1 MRDDHPFVTLSS
13 SHPSV
18 GRSLP
23 WGVAIVLLYLFA
35 AGGRHG
41 TGTAPGRLLLDGVA
55 PLAPYRWMHPPSEL
69 ARGNQLP
76 AAGAAMLALGPGGS
90 PAASVAT
97 DDGQATIS
105 LNDNVIAPQAGET
118 SVRVTIT
125 PIDPASVAPP
135 PPDMRFDG
143 NAYRFNAVYPLSNR
157 AARLQKPATIVL
169 RYATAATQM
178 SRAATPGPNWTTIK
192 STNYPGSLQVLV
204 ADSETLG
211 IFTTLAPR
219 ALSYVHRTSWWVY
232 AAVVGAPIAAL
243 LIGFLPRMLSR
254 RRRGARQTQRAKRQA
269 R

>member
-1 MRDDHPFVTLSS
+1 MTLSTG
-13 SHPSV
+13 HPSL

-23 WGVAIVLLYLFA
+23 WGVALVLLYLVVV
-35 AGGRHG
+35 GVRYGPEI
-41 TGTAPGRLLLDGVA
+41 APGRLILDGVA
-55 PLAPYRWMHPPSEL
+55 PLTPYRWLHPPSEL

-76 AAGAAMLALGPGGS
+76 AAGAATLAFGPSGFL
-90 PAASVAT
+90 AASVAT

-105 LNDNVIAPQAGET
+105 LNDNVIGPQAGET
-118 SVRVTIT
+118 SVRVMIT

-135 PPDMRFDG
+135 SPDMRFDG
-143 NAYRFNAVYPLSNR
+143 NAYRFSAVYTLSDR
-157 AARLQKPATIVL
+157 PAQLQKPVTIVL

-178 SRAATPGPNWTTIK
+178 SRATTVGSNWSTIK

-219 ALSYVHRTSWWVY
+219 GLAYVHRTSWWVY
-232 AAVVGAPIAAL
+232 AAVAGAPIAAL

-254 RRRGARQTQRAKRQA
+254 RRRRMRRGQRGKRA
-269 R
+269 WS

>member
-1 MRDDHPFVTLSS
+1 VTLSTG
-13 SHPSV
+13 HPSV

-23 WGVAIVLLYLFA
+23 WGIALVLLYMVA
-35 AGGRHG
+35 AGVRYGPDV
-41 TGTAPGRLLLDGVA
+41 APGRLLLDGMA
-55 PLAPYRWMHPPSEL
+55 PLAPYRWLHPPSEL

-76 AAGAAMLALGPGGS
+76 AAGAATLALGPSGS

-97 DDGQATIS
+97 DDGQATVS
-105 LNDNVIAPQAGET
+105 LNDNVIAPQGGES
-118 SVRVTIT
+118 SVRVMIT

-143 NAYRFNAVYPLSNR
+143 NAYRFNAVYTLSDR
-157 AARLQKPATIVL
+157 PARLQKPATIVL

-178 SRAATPGPNWTTIK
+178 SRAATPGSNWTIIK
-192 STNYPGSLQVLV
+192 STNYPGNLQVLV

-219 ALSYVHRTSWWVY
+219 GLSYVHRTSWWVY
-232 AAVVGAPIAAL
+232 AAVAGAPIAAL
-243 LIGFLPRMLSR
+243 LIGFLPRLLSR
-254 RRRGARQTQRAKRQA
+254 RRRGTRQGQKGKRQA

>member
-1 MRDDHPFVTLSS
+1 MTLSTG
-13 SHPSV
+13 HPSV

-23 WGVAIVLLYLFA
+23 WGLALVLFYLVA
-35 AGGRHG
+35 AGVRYGPE
-41 TGTAPGRLLLDGVA
+41 TSSGRLLLDGMA
-55 PLAPYRWMHPPSEL
+55 PLAPYRWLRPPSEL

-76 AAGAAMLALGPGGS
+76 AAGAATLALGPSGV

-97 DDGQATIS
+97 DDGQATVS
-105 LNDNVIAPQAGET
+105 LNDNVIGPQAGES
-118 SVRVTIT
+118 SVRVMIT

-143 NAYRFNAVYPLSNR
+143 NAYRFSAVYPLSDR
-157 AARLQKPATIVL
+157 PARLQKPATIVL

-178 SRAATPGPNWTTIK
+178 SRAATAGPNWITIK

-219 ALSYVHRTSWWVY
+219 GLAYVHRTSWWVY
-232 AAVVGAPIAAL
+232 AAAAGAPIAAL
-243 LIGFLPRMLSR
+243 LIGFLPKMLSR
-254 RRRGARQTQRAKRQA
+254 RRRGMRRGQRGKRPWS
-269 R
+269 